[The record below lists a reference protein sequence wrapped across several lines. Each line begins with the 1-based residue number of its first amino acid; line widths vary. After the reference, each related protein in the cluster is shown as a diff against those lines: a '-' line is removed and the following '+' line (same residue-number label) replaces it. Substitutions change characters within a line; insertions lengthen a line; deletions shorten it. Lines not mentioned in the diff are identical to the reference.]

1 MKEINSEDNIEICNE
16 ISNPNKGI
24 SNLRDQLDVLD
35 YQIVE
40 LLCNRFDVTNQ
51 IGQLKRDLKMDVLD
65 QKRELEVL
73 SRIETIVKS
82 IDKNK
87 SYENLMDSI
96 SQIYKSIMLESRIQ
110 QNKL

>member
-1 MKEINSEDNIEICNE
+1 MKEVSKKISKE

-24 SNLRDQLDVLD
+24 SELRNELDTLD

-51 IGQLKRDLKMDVLD
+51 IGLMKRDLKMEVLD

-82 IDKNK
+82 IDENK
-87 SYENLMDSI
+87 SYENLTDSI
-96 SQIYKSIMLESRIQ
+96 SQIYKTIMLESRIQ